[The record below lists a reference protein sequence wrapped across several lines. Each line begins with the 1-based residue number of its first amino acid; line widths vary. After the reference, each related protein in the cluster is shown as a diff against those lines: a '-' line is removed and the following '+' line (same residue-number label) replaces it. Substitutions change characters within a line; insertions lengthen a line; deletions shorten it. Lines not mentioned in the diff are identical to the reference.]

1 MNNGYNSVLKQT
13 THPTK
18 KWTEDLNTYFSKKD
32 IQMANGHMKRCSIS
46 LIVREM
52 QIKSTM
58 RHQFTL
64 ARIIIL
70 KSMNSKCW
78 KVCGEKGTLLHC
90 WDCKLMQPLRKTAW
104 RFLKKIKIQLPYDPV
119 IPFLGIYLEKRK
131 TLTGKDISTT
141 MFIAAL
147 FIILNMEATQVSI
160 NRQLA
165 WKDMVC
171 VYTYICV
178 HA

>member
-18 KWTEDLNTYFSKKD
+18 KWTEDLNRYFSKKD

-78 KVCGEKGTLLHC
+78 KVCGEKGTRLHC
-90 WDCKLMQPLRKTAW
+90 WE
-104 RFLKKIKIQLPYDPV
+104 KKSYPR
-119 IPFLGIYLEKRK
+119 IYCNQRINVSSHHLNITGQKWYT
-131 TLTGKDISTT
+131 TL
-141 MFIAAL
+141 
-147 FIILNMEATQVSI
+147 
-160 NRQLA
+160 
-165 WKDMVC
+165 
-171 VYTYICV
+171 
-178 HA
+178 H